1 MVADTVV
8 SKISVHGVSLKRL
21 KGKGL
26 IKGES
31 GLGEGNVMIAMISI
45 SNRYR
50 QNETNFKLRN

>member
-26 IKGES
+26 IKGGGS

-50 QNETNFKLRN
+50 QNETNFKL